1 MLIIYTTVVGTV
13 LQSCPFDVESS
24 HISAAE
30 VINFL
35 PYSTHPYRMSFG
47 HSIGVEKL
55 LEIVGWFI
63 VDWSWCRYVVDE
75 LELTL
80 FANAHTGVIMY
91 MNLRKHV
98 VLDVLTVLLYT
109 AYISYIEVN
118 LNIKG
123 GS

>member
-1 MLIIYTTVVGTV
+1 M
-13 LQSCPFDVESS
+13 
-24 HISAAE
+24 
-30 VINFL
+30 
-35 PYSTHPYRMSFG
+35 
-47 HSIGVEKL
+47 
-55 LEIVGWFI
+55 
-63 VDWSWCRYVVDE
+63 DE

-109 AYISYIEVN
+109 AYILYIEVN